1 VFNASIPDGE
11 KFLSYERYWGLY
23 REETPPADG
32 RPFYGYA
39 ACDARIASLISSIS
53 KDAYI
58 AVRGRGYARVDLR
71 MDRATGELFVLEVNA
86 NCGLSEDD
94 QTSTGC
100 ILKLADMTLADLLQE
115 ILGAVA

>member
-1 VFNASIPDGE
+1 
-11 KFLSYERYWGLY
+11 
-23 REETPPADG
+23 
-32 RPFYGYA
+32 
-39 ACDARIASLISSIS
+39 
-53 KDAYI
+53 
-58 AVRGRGYARVDLR
+58 